1 MCEPSRAS
9 IAQNMSSIYGEHS
22 TFPTKD
28 MKQSERKW
36 TDNLNSTP
44 FHSTPKSL
52 SYPTLLPRH
61 SSPEPSP
68 LQPATPNKDSPLTGE
83 ARYGSE
89 DRNGLA
95 LKKSSSPSNISS
107 LLSPQRMQSSP
118 GAFLQS
124 SLSSKKSYTSDL
136 ENTTIQKQRQE
147 LQLLI
152 RELQD
157 RDRELNEMVAS
168 HQRQLLAWEQDR
180 QKLLGLET
188 KSARYEG
195 ELRNRREYI
204 KSLKT
209 RMKVLGSQDQSKA
222 CALETMQQQ
231 LRQLSDSATAIKHRA
246 KDAEEENAK
255 LKTAIHNLSEKA
267 NHFEAREQELTA
279 VVRLK
284 DKDLVDASAHIAEL
298 TGRLKKLDLA
308 HRETKQE
315 KQKEKKNVV
324 ELKTQ
329 LDESFSEVEQLKSDL
344 MDRANRSTE
353 HRIEIT
359 KLQEQ
364 VKNMEAEL
372 ELSGEREKRKDQL
385 LDLQRSKQDRTD
397 AELTSLRQAYERQ
410 HRDLSLLQLNMES
423 QRDRAEEAISKISLE
438 TDSIFDSKR
447 TSPSPTQ
454 TKNNLSAA
462 SINSING
469 ESPFVSSAGEGG
481 VALNHSSVDTEELL
495 ETTHS
500 EQLGMSPTSKLHRLL
515 TESRQ
520 MVENLE
526 QTTLPPYKA
535 KSSPKADQ
543 DKPKPE
549 SPLKSASVA

>member
-1 MCEPSRAS
+1 MCESSRAS
-9 IAQNMSSIYGEHS
+9 IGQNLSSMSTIRGEPS
-22 TFPTKD
+22 PYPTKD
-28 MKQSERKW
+28 PKQSERKW
-36 TDNLNSTP
+36 TDNFNSEP

-52 SYPTLLPRH
+52 SYPTLLPQH
-61 SSPEPSP
+61 SAEPSP
-68 LQPATPNKDSPLTGE
+68 LRPATPNKSSPLASG
-83 ARYGSE
+83 AGYGSA

-95 LKKSSSPSNISS
+95 LKKSSSPSS
-107 LLSPQRMQSSP
+107 LYSPQRMQSSP

-124 SLSSKKSYTSDL
+124 SLSPKKSYTSDL

-188 KSARYEG
+188 KCARYEG
-195 ELRNRREYI
+195 ELKNRREYI

-209 RMKVLGSQDQSKA
+209 RLKVLGSQDQSKA
-222 CALETMQQQ
+222 CALETMQEQ
-231 LRQLSDSATAIKHRA
+231 LRQLSDTATAIKQRA
-246 KDAEEENAK
+246 KDAEEDNAK
-255 LKTAIHNLSEKA
+255 LKTAVHVLSEKV
-267 NHFEAREQELTA
+267 NYFEAREQELTA

-284 DKDLVDASAHIAEL
+284 NKDLIDASAHIAEL
-298 TGRLKKLDLA
+298 SGRLKKLDLV
-308 HRETKQE
+308 HKETKQE
-315 KQKEKKNVV
+315 KEKEKMNVV

-344 MDRANRSTE
+344 IERANRSTE
-353 HRIEIT
+353 HKIEIT
-359 KLQEQ
+359 KFQEQ
-364 VKNMEAEL
+364 LKNMEAEL

-410 HRDLSLLQLNMES
+410 HRELSLLQLNIES

-438 TDSIFDSKR
+438 TDTIFDSKK
-447 TSPSPTQ
+447 TTP
-454 TKNNLSAA
+454 TKNGLSAA
-462 SINSING
+462 SISPVNG

-481 VALNHSSVDTEELL
+481 MALNHSSVDTEELL
-495 ETTHS
+495 EATHS

-526 QTTLPPYKA
+526 QSTLPPFIA
-535 KSSPKADQ
+535 NSSPSRDQ
-543 DKPKPE
+543 VIIWPR
-549 SPLKSASVA
+549 